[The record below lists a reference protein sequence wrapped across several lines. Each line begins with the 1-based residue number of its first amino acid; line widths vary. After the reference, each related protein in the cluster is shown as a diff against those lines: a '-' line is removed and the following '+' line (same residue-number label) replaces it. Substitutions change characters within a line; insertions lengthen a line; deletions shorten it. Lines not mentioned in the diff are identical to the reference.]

1 MAGLE
6 RQPFRADIQGLRA
19 IAVGFVVL
27 YHASLPGLTGGYV
40 GVDIF
45 FVISGF
51 LITNHLL
58 ANLLRDGRID
68 FASFYAK
75 RARRI
80 LPASLVVL
88 LLTLASAAI
97 WIAPLDLKA
106 TFQDAIATVAYA
118 PNLLFAYQ
126 NTDYLADQA
135 PSLFQHY
142 WSLGVEEQFY
152 IVWPAIMAIGFL
164 AFGKSRSRLFW
175 GLMTLV
181 VLSFVGGMVLTT
193 VAQPW
198 AFFSL
203 PTRAWELGVGGLVAF
218 AVSSPKWRPSQTL
231 ARVGGW
237 AGIVALAAIGFLYN
251 DATVFPGT
259 AAAGPVLATAAVI
272 YFGHWR
278 TRGDPGVILNRRGLV
293 FVGTISY
300 SLYLLH
306 WPALV
311 IPAKAGGLE
320 NELTLWSSLAI
331 AFICVPL
338 AWVLYRYVERPA
350 QNWHLLTTARPRLT
364 LLATAGASVVIVA
377 ICATGIYASSRLPLS
392 TEQSA
397 SGASYSAPPVFTS
410 FVPENL
416 TPSLYAAA
424 ASNPAIYAT
433 ECHVNEAAVIAKGCE
448 FGDNPTAPEV
458 QLFGDSHAA
467 QWFPALYELAA
478 AGDIQLRV
486 DTKSSCP
493 SVDIPKL
500 EDGLPYL
507 ACETWRDNV
516 QDQIDRTQPDIIV
529 LANYAR
535 SPGFSD
541 GPEHPDEWKNGLI
554 STMSEFP
561 KAADVYVI
569 ADSPN
574 LPTTPAVCLS
584 AHLSEAR
591 ACGVSRDEAIDEEIN
606 AAEAQAAATVGGTFV
621 DLTNF
626 ICSAERCDPI
636 TGNLLI
642 FRDGNH
648 LTPQFSA
655 GLADELADELDLQLR

>member
-27 YHASLPGLTGGYV
+27 YHAGLPGLSGGYV

-68 FASFYAK
+68 FALFYAK

-88 LLTLASAAI
+88 VLTLAAAAM
-97 WIAPLDLKA
+97 WIAPLDLRG
-106 TFQDAIATVAYA
+106 TFQDAIATAAYV

-152 IVWPAIMAIGFL
+152 ILWPAIMAFGFL
-164 AFGKSRSRLFW
+164 AFGNSRGRLLC
-175 GLMTLV
+175 GLMVLV
-181 VLSFVGGMVLTT
+181 VLSFVGGLVLTT

-203 PTRAWELGVGGLVAF
+203 PTRAWELGIGGLTAF
-218 AVSSPKWRPSQTL
+218 AVSSPRWRPSSTL

-237 AGIVALAAIGFLYN
+237 AGIVALAAIGVLYS
-251 DATVFPGT
+251 DATVFPGV

-278 TRGDPGVILNRRGLV
+278 TRGDPGVILNRRGLA

-306 WPALV
+306 WPALI
-311 IPAKAGGLE
+311 IPAQAGGLE
-320 NELTLWSSLAI
+320 NELPLWTSLAI
-331 AFICVPL
+331 AIICVPL
-338 AWVLYRYVERPA
+338 AWVLHRCVERPA
-350 QNWHLLTTARPRLT
+350 QNWRPLAAARPRLT
-364 LLATAGASVVIVA
+364 LLATAGASVLIVA
-377 ICATGIYASSRLPLS
+377 ICVTGIYASSRLPLS
-392 TEQSA
+392 TELSA
-397 SGASYSAPPVFTS
+397 AAASYSDPPVFTS

-416 TPSLYAAA
+416 TPSLDDAA

-433 ECHVNEAAVIAKGCE
+433 ECHVNEAAVAAKGCE
-448 FGDNPTAPEV
+448 FGDDLTAPAV

-467 QWFPALYELAA
+467 QWFPALYVLAA

-500 EDGLPYL
+500 EDGVPYV
-507 ACETWRDNV
+507 ACETWRNNV
-516 QDQIDRTQPDIIV
+516 QDEIDRTQPDIIV

-541 GPEHPDEWKNGLI
+541 GPEHAEEWERGLI

-561 KAADVYVI
+561 EAAEVYVI

-574 LPTTPAVCLS
+574 LPATPAVCLS
-584 AHLSEAR
+584 AHLSQAQ
-591 ACGVSRDEAIDEEIN
+591 ACGVSRDEAIDAEIN
-606 AAEAQAAATVGGTFV
+606 AAEAEAVTTAGETFV
-621 DLTNF
+621 DLTDF

-655 GLADELADELDLQLR
+655 GLADELADELDLNLR